1 VTPRGLL
8 GLCAAGIAL
17 TCRDPAPERDLPQ
30 PMHRIRELRQPPV
43 RPISIRE
50 LCVSSGKLHAT
61 ADARWLSTRPAL
73 RATAA
78 LSAGHHAAL
87 EFRYLGSTE
96 QEKRLGSGNRRRQ
109 LGLKLLSRDSC
120 NVVYAMWR
128 FDEPASVVASVK
140 ANPDLAR
147 HSECGN
153 RGYENLRPLW
163 KARVEP
169 PQLGSVH
176 ELSATLQRGLLEV
189 RIDQRPVLRAF
200 VGVPRA
206 PTSGLSGLRSDNVSF
221 ELLRFEADVPEG
233 RGARQ
238 GDCPG

>member
-8 GLCAAGIAL
+8 GLCAAGLAL
-17 TCRDPAPERDLPQ
+17 ACRDPAAERDLPQ
-30 PMHRIRELRQPPV
+30 PMHRIRELTPPPS

-50 LCVSSGKLHAT
+50 LCVTSGELHAT

-73 RATAA
+73 RATAP

-96 QEKRLGSGNRRRQ
+96 QQKRLASGNERRQ

-140 ANPDLAR
+140 ANPDFAR

-153 RGYENLRPLW
+153 RGYQNLRPLW
-163 KARVEP
+163 KAGVES
-169 PQLGSVH
+169 PQIGSVH
-176 ELSATLQRGLLEV
+176 ALSATLQRGLLEV
-189 RIDQRPVLRAF
+189 RLDQRPVLRAF
-200 VGVPRA
+200 VGGPRA
-206 PTSGLSGLRSDNVSF
+206 PTSGLSGLRSDNVRF
-221 ELLRFEADVPEG
+221 ELLRFDADVPEG
-233 RGARQ
+233 RSARR
-238 GDCPG
+238 GGCPG